1 MAKNFVQEGEVLPL
15 AAPYARNSGQAALIG
30 TGLFGVA
37 LTDLENAETGAFAMS
52 GVFTLAKVEA
62 QAWATLGL
70 PIYWDNSAKNL
81 TTTSGGNTLVGYNT
95 ATAANPSA
103 TGTIRISQP

>member
-1 MAKNFVQEGEVLPL
+1 MAKNFVQKGDVLSL

-37 LTDLENAETGAFAMS
+37 VTDLANGETGAFLME
-52 GVFTLAKVEA
+52 GVFTLAKTEA

-70 PIYWDNSAKNL
+70 PIYWDNSDKVL
-81 TTTSGGNTLVGYNT
+81 TTVSGGNTLVGYNT
-95 ATAANPSA
+95 VVAENPS
-103 TGTIRISQP
+103 TVGTIRLA